1 MIELAAIWIL
11 KELEI
16 CIVEHLPGGTC
27 KESPNKGVFK
37 GIS

>member
-1 MIELAAIWIL
+1 MIELAAIWTL

-16 CIVEHLPGGTC
+16 RIMEHLPGGTC
-27 KESPNKGVFK
+27 KESPNKGVFT